1 MLNNSQWELE
11 QIHIY
16 LVPWYSFIAVTPGGK
31 CLKPF
36 PAEAVLQV
44 DNKDEDEDEEEE
56 NEDDD
61 DDEDEEDVD
70 E

>member
-1 MLNNSQWELE
+1 MRVRANP
-11 QIHIY
+11 
-16 LVPWYSFIAVTPGGK
+16 VPWYSFISVTPGGK
-31 CLKPF
+31 CLKIKPF

>member
-1 MLNNSQWELE
+1 MRVRANP
-11 QIHIY
+11 
-16 LVPWYSFIAVTPGGK
+16 VPWYSFISVTPGSK